1 VAGTGKDV
9 PLERRRFS
17 RMWSET
23 PSATFTARH
32 DARDAD
38 DALAVLAQ
46 LEAARARLEAR
57 FAATVGEM
65 AVVLHGSTAQLD
77 AAQPWLPLHRRLT
90 APAGRRYLV
99 GWTSEVE
106 LHVLAPRLLARRASN
121 VEGSVELLMLAPAAL
136 FARRV
141 VGASNERLPPPFGLR
156 SFRRYLRW
164 AWLVEG
170 AAQYFSGQAEHV
182 RPAVTRRMREG
193 PAPSFPPGVGD
204 AALLGGTLFDLVARE
219 EGEAAAVA
227 LATAAHHERPEDAIV
242 AAFSGRP
249 LRHTEGT
256 WRAHLERLAGTRE
269 EPVSRTRPARSRPRS
284 PR

>member
-1 VAGTGKDV
+1 MAW
-9 PLERRRFS
+9 L
-17 RMWSET
+17 ET
-23 PSATFTARH
+23 PSVTFTARH

-38 DALAVLAQ
+38 DAVAVLAQ
-46 LEAARARLEAR
+46 LEAARERLARL
-57 FAATVGEM
+57 FPTPVGEL

-99 GWTSEVE
+99 GWTTETE

-136 FARRV
+136 LARRL
-141 VGASNERLPPPFGLR
+141 VGASNPQLPPPFGIR
-156 SFRRYLRW
+156 SFRRYLHW

-170 AAQYFSGQAEHV
+170 AAQYFSGQARHL

-193 PAPSFPPGVGD
+193 APPAFPPAVRD

-219 EGEAAAVA
+219 EGETAAVS
-227 LATAAHHERPEDAIV
+227 LATAAHHERSEDAIV
-242 AAFSGRP
+242 EAFKGRP

-256 WRAHLERLAGTRE
+256 WRGHLERLAAGGE
-269 EPVSRTRPARSRPRS
+269 APVSRARPAPAPPRS

>member
-1 VAGTGKDV
+1 
-9 PLERRRFS
+9 
-17 RMWSET
+17 MWSET
-23 PSATFTARH
+23 PSETFTARH

-38 DALAVLAQ
+38 DAAAVLSQ
-46 LEAARARLEAR
+46 LEAARERLEPL
-57 FAATVGEM
+57 FGTSVGEM

-90 APAGRRYLV
+90 APAGRRYLA
-99 GWTSEVE
+99 GWTTVTE

-141 VGASNERLPPPFGLR
+141 VGAGNEGMPPPFGPR

-170 AAQYFSGQAEHV
+170 AAQYFSGQADHV
-182 RPAVTRRMREG
+182 RPAVTRRMREEAA
-193 PAPSFPPGVGD
+193 PAFPPALRD

-219 EGEAAAVA
+219 EGEAAAVR

-242 AAFSGRP
+242 AAFGGRP

-256 WRAHLERLAGTRE
+256 WRRHLERLAGQGDAD
-269 EPVSRTRPARSRPRS
+269 VSRTRPARRPQRS